1 MNEVYTLLSNRPC
14 PLSAVGEFFSLRTG
28 PTTDPY
34 HVRAHKR
41 NMQRKKSHRGIR
53 VHSFGSSV
61 CVCRVVTEWSQFA
74 WPQSIIIDGRYRHFA
89 NNLFYSQQFFF
100 SFWFCCC
107 GNTDVEIYEYRCNKK
122 REFQKVVAYICMAQR
137 CQGVCVCTEG
147 EGWGK
152 MVTEYF
158 VRAFESNILA
168 CFAPNLKAISINVS
182 TYRVWG
188 HLTQVMGF
196 LSSTF
201 SALFC
206 CIAVAH
212 VHFM

>member
-41 NMQRKKSHRGIR
+41 NMQKKKSHRGIR
-53 VHSFGSSV
+53 VHSYGSSV

-100 SFWFCCC
+100 LSDFAVV
-107 GNTDVEIYEYRCNKK
+107 GIPMLKSMSIDVIKK
-122 REFQKVVAYICMAQR
+122 ENSKRLSHIFIWRKGAKVFV
-137 CQGVCVCTEG
+137 
-147 EGWGK
+147 
-152 MVTEYF
+152 F
-158 VRAFESNILA
+158 VRRGRGEEKWWQNIL
-168 CFAPNLKAISINVS
+168 FV
-182 TYRVWG
+182 
-188 HLTQVMGF
+188 
-196 LSSTF
+196 LSSR
-201 SALFC
+201 
-206 CIAVAH
+206 IYWH
-212 VHFM
+212 VLHPI